1 MKQIM
6 QLLVILA
13 IIAAVIFFVRNMN
26 QPAGYRTV
34 RQETTTKTKYEPS
47 EETNGRHHTATE
59 TYKKTVKP
67 SRDGGTASVKEE
79 TTYKQR

>member
-1 MKQIM
+1 M
-6 QLLVILA
+6 QLLIILA

-34 RQETTTKTKYEPS
+34 KQETTTTTKYEKEPN
-47 EETNGRHHTATE
+47 EEAGTKHHTATE

-67 SRDGGTASVKEE
+67 GKDGGPASVKEE